1 MNYNQSVKEEMMHP
15 DLVKKLK
22 KLKSLC
28 KENGISIKFSEGY
41 RTVAE
46 QNELYAQG
54 RTKPGNVVTNAR
66 GSSYSSQHQWG
77 IAADF
82 YLNMD
87 IDGDGDKK
95 DDAFNDV
102 TNMFSRVG
110 RLAEEVGL
118 SWGGNWTRI
127 VDKPHLYLGKWG
139 STTSSL
145 RSIYGSY
152 EAFKKTW
159 NNSNGTDSGNSGFSM
174 SIYAT
179 KDQVK
184 ELQRIIG
191 AKVDGIGGPET
202 LSKTPTVQYGD
213 RGLIVNWLQ
222 RFLSDNI
229 VRNLVIDGIFGT
241 NTKNAVIKYQ
251 ALSNLAVKD
260 GVLDAGKNT
269 WRKILGII

>member
-1 MNYNQSVKEEMMHP
+1 MDYRQSVSEKKIHP
-15 DLVKKLK
+15 ELVKKLK

-46 QNELYAQG
+46 QDALYAQG

-127 VDKPHLYLGKWG
+127 FDKPHLYIGKWG
-139 STTSSL
+139 STTSDLKSM
-145 RSIYGSY
+145 YGSY

-159 NNSNGTDSGNSGFSM
+159 DTSNVIDSEIDEPRFSV
-174 SIYAT
+174 YAT

-184 ELQRIIG
+184 ELQKIIG

-202 LSKTPTVQYGD
+202 LSKTSTIQYGD
-213 RGLIVNWLQ
+213 RGFVVNWLQ
-222 RFLSDNI
+222 RFLNDNI
-229 VRNLVIDGIFGT
+229 GCNLVVDGIFGS

-251 ALSNLAVKD
+251 GISNLAVND
-260 GVLDAGKNT
+260 GVLTAGKNT
-269 WRKILGII
+269 WRKILRLI

>member
-1 MNYNQSVKEEMMHP
+1 MDYRQSVSEKKIHP
-15 DLVKKLK
+15 ELVKKLK

-46 QNELYAQG
+46 QDALYAQG

-127 VDKPHLYLGKWG
+127 LDKPHLYIGKWG
-139 STTSSL
+139 STTSDLKSM
-145 RSIYGSY
+145 YGSY

-159 NNSNGTDSGNSGFSM
+159 DTSNVIDSEIDEPRFSV
-174 SIYAT
+174 YAT

-184 ELQRIIG
+184 ELQKIIG

-202 LSKTPTVQYGD
+202 LSKTSTIQYGD
-213 RGLIVNWLQ
+213 RGFVVNWLQ
-222 RFLSDNI
+222 RFMNDNI
-229 VRNLVIDGIFGT
+229 GCNLVVDGIFGS

-251 ALSNLAVKD
+251 GISNLAVND
-260 GVLDAGKNT
+260 GVLTAGKNT
-269 WRKILGII
+269 WRKILRLI

>member
-1 MNYNQSVKEEMMHP
+1 MDYRQSVSENKIHP
-15 DLVKKLK
+15 ELVKKLK
-22 KLKSLC
+22 RLKSLC

-46 QNELYAQG
+46 QDALYAQG

-127 VDKPHLYLGKWG
+127 VDKPHLYIGKWG

-145 RSIYGSY
+145 KSIYGSY
-152 EAFKKTW
+152 EAFKRAWDK
-159 NNSNGTDSGNSGFSM
+159 SNVIDSENDGPRFSV
-174 SIYAT
+174 YAT
-179 KDQVK
+179 KEQVK
-184 ELQRIIG
+184 ELQKIIG

-202 LSKTPTVQYGD
+202 LSKTPTLQYKD
-213 RGLIVNWLQ
+213 RGFAVNWLQ
-222 RFLSDNI
+222 RFLNDNI
-229 VRNLVIDGIFGT
+229 GCNLVVDGIFGS

-251 ALSNLAVKD
+251 GISNLAVKD
-260 GVLDAGKNT
+260 GVLTAGKNT
-269 WRKILGII
+269 WRKILRLI